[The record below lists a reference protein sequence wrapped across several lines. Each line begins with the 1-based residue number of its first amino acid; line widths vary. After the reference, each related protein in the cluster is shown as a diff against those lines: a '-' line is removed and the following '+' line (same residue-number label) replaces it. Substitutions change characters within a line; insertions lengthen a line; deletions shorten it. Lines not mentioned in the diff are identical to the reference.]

1 MQQEGLFMISLK
13 DGRLMRELVRVG
25 DEKDNHISIE
35 NVLDENVRKGFG
47 SEDYYL
53 LEDER
58 RIIYI
63 HTMIQDYKKF
73 GYDIRHKLE
82 HQKTTMFYINSETDI
97 ISLWGKRGFLYF
109 AKKAGFLKNAFL
121 DIVLQVI
128 GVLSLLSSIFTFVL
142 PSVYNGKDFDLHPYI
157 LSVVFVAVGCF
168 IMLLAK
174 SLREKQFDSTY
185 NLVKETEISDFSNY
199 LSKLKMGKLRFSE
212 QNVLIIENINK
223 LEKHV
228 EAFLSYYLMRP
239 TNGNQIWCILDD
251 GTNELLIEKDHIK
264 GYMEEYYLCP
274 VSLEDKKELIY
285 QLRLRDYKEELLGTL
300 GIDTLFWEELGCVEE
315 YEYSGNI
322 VEKINKLI
330 STDKYGKNYIG
341 AVYCIAY
348 LMVRLGYL
356 ISLNNIVQLICYEH
370 ENIRYFKKLEE
381 QCKKDIGAHSFQ
393 KKEFEEFLRK
403 LIDIIGNYCI
413 VNNNKGIRFST
424 NFFKCLETHF
434 EATLPSRNTIQK
446 WVLVKLI
453 CNQDKFNEDNYFLDC
468 CNLLQQVEFED
479 IATEVQV
486 SLRLLN
492 ALNKNCCW
500 LYYPIILKRLDS
512 LTKNT
517 KERVEY
523 IQSDAVKNAV
533 INYRILIADDSS
545 IEFHK
550 NYLEEY
556 CSINQ
561 LQYVESIPTSKLAFI
576 DFDLENNLTFYQ
588 NMMRTN
594 DPTAYYYYLMA
605 EWMKIQTNRIPEC
618 ITNAILDL
626 SWDYPVSEPVTIIFA
641 LLKML
646 IIFSCGQKKELMQPL
661 QRELNVITELLHSKQ
676 YYSSQI
682 IEKIVYEFNHYF
694 FLKSSDY
701 DIRMLFLGSAIENT
715 NSMILR
721 FLFNMFKKISEKEI
735 DSYRFQSVEL
745 NYAYRLVYYKFNAF
759 EKGISDYIRYVIDS
773 DFVILE
779 RIRIL
784 LLLLTRGVP
793 KWDNIIQ
800 FCIKH
805 KNKLIQEICSS
816 LDYATDMKSLGNIL
830 VQIYILSQFFSENNL
845 CEEITNLVNRELTER
860 FDLECQSIIKIF
872 RYVMLDEDTEN
883 TLSEDNFI
891 SIVNDL
897 SSRELAIALFAKY
910 YENNKQII
918 LALPKIT
925 GLMTTRFYTTI
936 PIELIG
942 DYLLMCPVD
951 KVEKQMLQYYLR
963 QMRKNDFDILNIIT
977 TYLEIIDKYDGIM
990 QLKKYEKKQY
1000 CYYQAKLI
1008 NIELSSLRE
1017 NVMNT
1022 FTERQL
1028 LVFTF
1033 KIIRILTKKVPTFTN
1048 HKDVAII
1055 LSERSEEVD
1064 NYVLEHI
1071 KETKAVITSDASYLN
1086 KPYVDMIFYLFQYPE
1101 SYAMLVEHMGQKQ
1114 VELIL
1119 NSNLIQLLGT
1129 YIEII
1134 DNEEM
1139 PFVINYLQ
1147 EARTILKNYNHIL
1160 REM

>member
-1 MQQEGLFMISLK
+1 
-13 DGRLMRELVRVG
+13 MRELVRVG
-25 DEKDNHISIE
+25 DEKEYHISID

-47 SEDYYL
+47 GEDYHL

-58 RIIYI
+58 RVIYI

-73 GYDIRHKLE
+73 SYDIRRKLE
-82 HQKTTMFYINSETDI
+82 HQKATMFYVNSETDI

-109 AKKAGFLKNAFL
+109 SRKTGFLKNAFL

-128 GVLSLLSSIFTFVL
+128 GVLSLLSSIFAFVL
-142 PSVYNGKDFDLHPYI
+142 PFEYDGKNFALYPYFLSAVFIAIGFFI
-157 LSVVFVAVGCF
+157 LF
-168 IMLLAK
+168 LAK
-174 SLREKQFDSTY
+174 SQREKQVDSTY
-185 NLVKETEISDFSNY
+185 NLVKETEINDFSNY
-199 LSKLKMGKLRFSE
+199 LSKLKMGKLRFSQ
-212 QNVLIIENINK
+212 QNILIIENINK

-228 EAFLSYYLMRP
+228 QAFLIYYLMRP
-239 TNGNQIWCILDD
+239 TNGKQIWCILDD
-251 GTNELLIEKDHIK
+251 GTNELLITKDHIK
-264 GYMEEYYLCP
+264 GYIEEYYLCP

-285 QLRLRDYKEELLGTL
+285 QLRLRDYREELLGTL

-322 VEKINKLI
+322 VEKINSLI

-348 LMVRLGYL
+348 LMAKLGYL
-356 ISLNNIVQLICYEH
+356 ISLHNIVQLVCYEH
-370 ENIRYFKKLEE
+370 ENKRYFKKLEE
-381 QCKKDIGAHSFQ
+381 QCKKDIGAHIFQ

-403 LIDIIGNYCI
+403 LIDVMDNYCI

-424 NFFKCLETHF
+424 NFFKCLETYF

-486 SLRLLN
+486 SLRLLD

-500 LYYPIILKRLDS
+500 LYYPIILNRLDS

-533 INYRILIADDSS
+533 INYRILIADDRSA
-545 IEFHK
+545 EFHK

-561 LQYVESIPTSKLAFI
+561 LQYVERIPMSRLAFI
-576 DFDLENNLTFYQ
+576 DFDLEKNLTFYQ
-588 NMMRTN
+588 NMMRMN

-605 EWMKIQTNRIPEC
+605 VWMKIHTNQIPES

-626 SWDYPVSEPVTIIFA
+626 SWDYSVSEPVTIIFA

-646 IIFSCGQKKELMQPL
+646 IIFSCGQKKELL
-661 QRELNVITELLHSKQ
+661 QSLHRELNGITELLHSKK

-694 FLKSSDY
+694 YFKSSNY
-701 DIRMLFLGSAIENT
+701 NIRILFLGTAIENT

-721 FLFNMFKKISEKEI
+721 FLFNMFKMPVKEI
-735 DSYRFQSVEL
+735 DSYKFQSEEL
-745 NYAYRLVYYKFNAF
+745 NYAYGFIYYKINAF
-759 EKGISDYIRYVIDS
+759 EKGISDYIGYVINS
-773 DFVILE
+773 DFAIVE
-779 RIRIL
+779 RISIL
-784 LLLLTRGVP
+784 LSLLTRGVP
-793 KWDNIIQ
+793 KWDDIIQ
-800 FCIKH
+800 FCVDR
-805 KNKLIQEICSS
+805 KNELIQEICSS
-816 LDYATDMKSLGNIL
+816 LDYAKDMQSLGNIL
-830 VQIYILSQFFSENNL
+830 VHIYILAQFFNKNNL
-845 CEEITNLVNRELTER
+845 CDEITDLVNKMLIER
-860 FDLECQSIIKIF
+860 FGLEYQSIIKIF
-872 RYVMLDEDTEN
+872 RYVMLDEDDEN
-883 TLSEDNFI
+883 TLSDLSEDNFI
-891 SIVNDL
+891 SIVNEV
-897 SSRELAIALFAKY
+897 SSRELAITFFAKY
-910 YENNKQII
+910 YRNNEHII
-918 LALPKIT
+918 LVLPKVT
-925 GLMTTRFYTTI
+925 GLMTTHFYTTI

-942 DYLLMCPVD
+942 DYLLKCPVD
-951 KVEKQMLQYYLR
+951 KVEEQMLQYYIR
-963 QMRKNDFDILNIIT
+963 RMRKNDYNSIKIIT
-977 TYLEIIDKYDGIM
+977 TYLKVIDKYDVIM
-990 QLKKYEKKQY
+990 QVKKYEKKQY
-1000 CYYQAKLI
+1000 SYYQAKLI
-1008 NIELSSLRE
+1008 SIELSTLRE
-1017 NVMNT
+1017 HVMNT

-1033 KIIRILTKKVPTFTN
+1033 NLIQMLDQKIPTGTDY
-1048 HKDVAII
+1048 KDVAII
-1055 LSERSEEVD
+1055 FSERSEEID

-1071 KETKAVITSDASYLN
+1071 KETKAVITSEASYLN
-1086 KPYVDMIFYLFQYPE
+1086 KTYVDMIFYLFQYPE

-1119 NSNLIQLLGT
+1119 NSSLIQLLGT

-1139 PFVINYLQ
+1139 PGAINYLQ

>member
-1 MQQEGLFMISLK
+1 MVSLK
-13 DGRLMRELVRVG
+13 DGRLMRELVKRD
-25 DEKDNHISIE
+25 DEKGYHISID

-47 SEDYYL
+47 GEDYHL
-53 LEDER
+53 LEDKR
-58 RIIYI
+58 RVIYI

-73 GYDIRHKLE
+73 SYDIRCKLE
-82 HQKTTMFYINSETDI
+82 HQKATMFYINSETDI

-109 AKKAGFLKNAFL
+109 SKKAGFLKNAFL

-128 GVLSLLSSIFTFVL
+128 GVLSLLSSIFAFIL
-142 PSVYNGKDFDLHPYI
+142 PFKYDGKNFALYPYFLSIVFIAIGCLI
-157 LSVVFVAVGCF
+157 LFF
-168 IMLLAK
+168 AK
-174 SLREKQFDSTY
+174 SQREKQVDSTY

-212 QNVLIIENINK
+212 QNILIIENINK

-228 EAFLSYYLMRP
+228 QAFLIYYLMRP

-251 GTNELLIEKDHIK
+251 GADKLLITKKHIK
-264 GYMEEYYLCP
+264 GYIEEYYLCP

-285 QLRLRDYKEELLGTL
+285 QLRLSDYKEELLGTL
-300 GIDTLFWEELGCVEE
+300 GIDTLFWEELGYVEE
-315 YEYSGNI
+315 YEYSGDIVKNI
-322 VEKINKLI
+322 KTLI

-348 LMVRLGYL
+348 LMVKLGYI
-356 ISLNNIVQLICYEH
+356 ISLNNIVQLVCYEH
-370 ENIRYFKKLEE
+370 DNKRYFRKLEE
-381 QCKKDIGAHSFQ
+381 QCKKDIGAQIFQ

-403 LIDIIGNYCI
+403 LIDVMDNYCI

-424 NFFKCLETHF
+424 NFLKCLETHF
-434 EATLPSRNTIQK
+434 EAILPSRNTIQK

-453 CNQDKFNEDNYFLDC
+453 CNQDKFNEENYFLDC

-492 ALNKNCCW
+492 ALNRNCCW
-500 LYYPIILKRLDS
+500 LYYPVILNRLDS

-523 IQSDAVKNAV
+523 IQSDAVKTAV
-533 INYRILIADDSS
+533 INYRILIADDRSA
-545 IEFHK
+545 EFHK

-561 LQYVESIPTSKLAFI
+561 LQYVESIPMSRLAFI
-576 DFDLENNLTFYQ
+576 DYDLENNLTFYQ
-588 NMMRTN
+588 NMMRMN

-605 EWMKIQTNRIPEC
+605 EWMKIHTNRIPEST
-618 ITNAILDL
+618 TNAIIDL

-641 LLKML
+641 LLKRL
-646 IIFSCGQKKELMQPL
+646 IVFSCGQKGELMLSL
-661 QRELNVITELLHSKQ
+661 QRELNGIIELLHSKK

-682 IEKIVYEFNHYF
+682 IEKIVYEFNNYF
-694 FLKSSDY
+694 YLNRSDY
-701 DIRMLFLGSAIENT
+701 DIRILFLGTAIENT
-715 NSMILR
+715 NSTILR
-721 FLFNMFKKISEKEI
+721 FLFNMLKISVKEM
-735 DSYRFQSVEL
+735 DSYKFQSVEL
-745 NYAYRLVYYKFNAF
+745 NYVYSFIYYKINPF
-759 EKGISDYIRYVIDS
+759 EKGISDYICYVIDS
-773 DFVILE
+773 DFAIAE
-779 RIRIL
+779 RVGIL
-784 LLLLTRGVP
+784 LCLLTRGVP

-800 FCIKH
+800 FCVDH
-805 KNKLIQEICSS
+805 KGELIQEICSS
-816 LDYATDMKSLGNIL
+816 LDYAKDMESLGNIL
-830 VQIYILSQFFSENNL
+830 VHIYILEQFFSKNNL
-845 CEEITNLVNRELTER
+845 CEEITNLVIEVLTER
-860 FDLECQSIIKIF
+860 FDLEGQSIIKIF
-872 RYVMLDEDTEN
+872 RYVMLNEDDEN
-883 TLSEDNFI
+883 TLSDLSEDNFI

-897 SSRELAIALFAKY
+897 SSRELAITFFAKY
-910 YENNKQII
+910 YRNNEHII
-918 LALPKIT
+918 LALPKVA
-925 GLMTTRFYTTI
+925 GLLTTRFYTTI
-936 PIELIG
+936 SMGLIG

-951 KVEKQMLQYYLR
+951 KVEKQMLQYYIR
-963 QMRKNDFDILNIIT
+963 DMRKNDYDKVEIIT

-990 QLKKYEKKQY
+990 QVKKYEKKQY
-1000 CYYQAKLI
+1000 SYYQAKLI
-1008 NIELSSLRE
+1008 KIELSALRE

-1028 LVFTF
+1028 LDFTV
-1033 KIIRILTKKVPTFTN
+1033 KIIQILAPQIPMATN
-1048 HKDVAII
+1048 HKEVPII
-1055 LSERSEEVD
+1055 FSERSEEVD

-1071 KETKAVITSDASYLN
+1071 KETKAVIMSDASYLN

-1119 NSNLIQLLGT
+1119 NSSLIQLLGT

-1134 DNEEM
+1134 DYEEM
-1139 PFVINYLQ
+1139 PAAISYLQ

>member
-1 MQQEGLFMISLK
+1 MISLK
-13 DGRLMRELVRVG
+13 DGRLMRELVRVSG
-25 DEKDNHISIE
+25 EKENHISID

-47 SEDYYL
+47 STDFYL
-53 LEDER
+53 LEDQR
-58 RIIYI
+58 RVIYI

-73 GYDIRHKLE
+73 GYDIRRKLE
-82 HQKTTMFYINSETDI
+82 HQKATMFYINSETDI

-128 GVLSLLSSIFTFVL
+128 GVLSLLSSVFAFVL
-142 PSVYNGKDFDLHPYI
+142 PFVFDGKNFAQYPYF
-157 LSVVFVAVGCF
+157 LSVIFIAVGCLILF
-168 IMLLAK
+168 IAK
-174 SLREKQFDSTY
+174 SQREKQFDCAY
-185 NLVKETEISDFSNY
+185 NLIKETEISNFSNC

-223 LEKHV
+223 LEKYV
-228 EAFLSYYLMRP
+228 QAFLFYYLTQP

-251 GTNELLIEKDHIK
+251 GTNKPLNTKKQINGH
-264 GYMEEYYLCP
+264 MEEYYLCP
-274 VSLEDKKELIY
+274 ISLEDKKELIY
-285 QLRLRDYKEELLGTL
+285 QLRLRDYQEELLGSL

-330 STDKYGKNYIG
+330 STDKYGKNYIS

-348 LMVRLGYL
+348 LMVKLGYL
-356 ISLNNIVQLICYEH
+356 ISLNTIVQLVCYEN
-370 ENIRYFKKLEE
+370 ENKRYFKKLEE
-381 QCKKDIGAHSFQ
+381 QCKKDIGAHIFQ

-403 LIDIIGNYCI
+403 LIDVMDNYCI

-424 NFFKCLETHF
+424 NFFKCLETDF
-434 EATLPSRNTIQK
+434 EAALPSRNTIQK

-500 LYYPIILKRLDS
+500 LYYPIILNRLDS

-533 INYRILIADDSS
+533 INYRILIADDRSV
-545 IEFHK
+545 EFHK

-556 CSINQ
+556 CRINQ
-561 LQYVESIPTSKLAFI
+561 LQYVERIPMSRLAFI
-576 DFDLENNLTFYQ
+576 NFDLENYLKFYQ

-605 EWMKIQTNRIPEC
+605 EWMKIQTNRIPES

-641 LLKML
+641 LLKIL
-646 IIFSCGQKKELMQPL
+646 IIFSCGQKKELMQSL
-661 QRELNVITELLHSKQ
+661 QRELNGITELLHSKQ

-701 DIRMLFLGSAIENT
+701 DIRMLFLGTAIENT

-721 FLFNMFKKISEKEI
+721 FLFNMFKKLSEKEI

-745 NYAYRLVYYKFNAF
+745 NYAYGFIYYKINAF
-759 EKGISDYIRYVIDS
+759 EKGISDYICYVIDS
-773 DFVILE
+773 DFAIVE
-779 RIRIL
+779 RISIL
-784 LLLLTRGVP
+784 LCLLTRGVP
-793 KWDNIIQ
+793 KWDDIIQ
-800 FCIKH
+800 FCIEH
-805 KNKLIQEICSS
+805 KNELIQEICSS
-816 LDYATDMKSLGNIL
+816 LDYATDMQFLGNIL
-830 VQIYILSQFFSENNL
+830 VHIYILAQFFSENNL
-845 CEEITNLVNRELTER
+845 CEEITNLVNKVLTER

-872 RYVMLDEDTEN
+872 RYIMLDEDSEN
-883 TLSEDNFI
+883 TLSDISEDDFI

-897 SSRELAIALFAKY
+897 SSRELAITFFAKY
-910 YENNKQII
+910 YRNNEQII
-918 LALPKIT
+918 LALPKVI

-936 PIELIG
+936 LIGLIG
-942 DYLLMCPVD
+942 DYLLFCPID
-951 KVEKQMLQYYLR
+951 NVEKQMLQFYIR
-963 QMRKNDFDILNIIT
+963 KMRKNDYDNIKIIT

-990 QLKKYEKKQY
+990 QVKKYEKKQY

-1008 NIELSSLRE
+1008 YIELSILRE

-1028 LVFTF
+1028 LFFTF
-1033 KIIRILTKKVPTFTN
+1033 KLIQILAKEIPTAVN
-1048 HKDVAII
+1048 NKDVAIM
-1055 LSERSEEVD
+1055 LSERSEEID

-1071 KETKAVITSDASYLN
+1071 KETKAVITSEASYLN
-1086 KPYVDMIFYLFQYPE
+1086 KPYVDMIFYLYKYPE

-1119 NSNLIQLLGT
+1119 NSSLIQLLGT

-1134 DNEEM
+1134 NNEEM
-1139 PFVINYLQ
+1139 LLAINYLQ